1 MTGMDPLAA
10 LLDGPRAHGAF
21 LLRSVLRPPW
31 SLRIEDR
38 APLTL
43 VAVVTGHAWIVP
55 DHGAPSRLVAG
66 DIAIV
71 RGPEPYLFADHPA
84 TPPQAVILPGQECRT
99 PDGEHLTDL
108 VDTGV
113 RTWGSSTAD
122 GTAGGE
128 QRSKTA
134 SESGGAT
141 RGEPGGESA
150 DNTASET
157 GGAARGRSGGATH
170 SEPGGESGDKAASET
185 GGATRGQSGGE
196 TSGDTG
202 GEANSE
208 TSVETVLLTG
218 TYPAVGEVS
227 RRLLAALPQVL
238 VVRADE
244 WDSPLVPLLAEEIG
258 RDVPGQEAVLDRLL
272 DLLLIAALRT
282 WFARPDSAAP
292 AWYRAH
298 EDAVVGQALRLLQD
312 QPDRPWTVAG
322 LAAGTG
328 VSRAALAR
336 RFTGTVGEP
345 PMAYLAAWRL
355 ALAADLLRQ
364 HPDATIGAIARQVGY
379 GSSFALS
386 AAFKREYG
394 RSPQQYRTRVPA

>member
-1 MTGMDPLAA
+1 MDPLAA

-43 VAVVTGHAWIVP
+43 VALVTGDAWIVP
-55 DHGAPSRLVAG
+55 DHGTPSRLVAG
-66 DIAIV
+66 DVAIV
-71 RGPEPYLFADHPA
+71 RGPEPYLFADDPA

-99 PDGEHLTDL
+99 PDGGHLTDL

-113 RTWGSSTAD
+113 RTWGSPAD
-122 GTAGGE
+122 GKARDAAGAGTSARATAE
-128 QRSKTA
+128 A
-134 SESGGAT
+134 SPQTSGGTSAETNTGTGAQASGGTSGETNTRTSGEAT
-141 RGEPGGESA
+141 RTDGGT
-150 DNTASET
+150 N
-157 GGAARGRSGGATH
+157 
-170 SEPGGESGDKAASET
+170 P
-185 GGATRGQSGGE
+185 
-196 TSGDTG
+196 
-202 GEANSE
+202 
-208 TSVETVLLTG
+208 ETVLLTG

-227 RRLLAALPQVL
+227 RRLLAALPHVL

-282 WFARPDSAAP
+282 WFARPDAAAP

-312 QPDRPWTVAG
+312 RPDRPWTVAA

-364 HPDATIGAIARQVGY
+364 QPDTTIGAIARQVGY

-394 RSPQQYRTRVPA
+394 RSPQQYRARVPA